1 MGRDFTKIEKTA
13 LHSRGGIRMKMRD
26 LMLCLM
32 GICGLAVLRMAGSL
46 PGGDNP
52 VTGDTTVLWPAIA
65 LLALSGAGIVIML
78 ILKKKTRK

>member
-1 MGRDFTKIEKTA
+1 
-13 LHSRGGIRMKMRD
+13 MKMRD
-26 LMLCLM
+26 LMLCFI

-52 VTGDTTVLWPAIA
+52 ATGDATALWPAIA